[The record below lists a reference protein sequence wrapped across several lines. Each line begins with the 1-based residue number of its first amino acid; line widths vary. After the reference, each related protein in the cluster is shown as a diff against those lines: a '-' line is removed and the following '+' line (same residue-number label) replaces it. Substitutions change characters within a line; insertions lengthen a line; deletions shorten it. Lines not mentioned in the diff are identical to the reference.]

1 MKGNEEAKWK
11 GVEDMARSKR
21 ERRMDLARLSFE
33 EKIRIL
39 LQLQR
44 MAVGVSKAVG
54 RSAHAVWKV

>member
-1 MKGNEEAKWK
+1 MKGNEEAEWK

-39 LQLQR
+39 LELQR
-44 MAVGVSKAVG
+44 IAAGVSKSVG
-54 RSAHAVWKV
+54 RRSHAVWKV